1 MSKKANPTV
10 IGAFVVAAVLL
21 GVAGI
26 LLLGGG
32 VLFRKTHP
40 YILYFQG
47 DVNGLA
53 VGSPVKFQGVRIGSV
68 TSIQLRITPEE
79 GATMIIPVTIALDES
94 AIERKAG
101 IDATFDT
108 RALKRNIEQGLRGR
122 LETESLVTGQR
133 YIGLVLEPESPAN
146 LLGYSD
152 ELDEIPTL
160 PSTIEQIHDTFQRFW
175 AEDFESL
182 VKDLGGTARGLRN
195 LLESPEAQEL
205 PASFLRT
212 FEGVDGLVVKLQAE
226 VEPFGARVESTS
238 KTVERAA
245 AELELT
251 LQALREAAERTR
263 EVEAEL
269 SLTLSSARDLLAPDA
284 PLAVQLQVTLQ
295 EFGAAARSL
304 RSLAELVERDPSALL
319 RGKDLPDNP

>member
-10 IGAFVVAAVLL
+10 IGVFVMAAVLL
-21 GVAGI
+21 GVAAI
-26 LLLGGG
+26 ILLGGG
-32 VLFRKTHP
+32 VLFRRTHP

-47 DVNGLA
+47 DVNGLS

-68 TSIQLRITPEE
+68 TSIRLRITPEE

-101 IDATFDT
+101 IETTFDRRT
-108 RALKRNIEQGLRGR
+108 LRRTIEQGLRGR

-133 YIGLVLEPESPAN
+133 YIGLVLEPESPAT

-152 ELDEIPTL
+152 EMDEIPTL
-160 PSTIEQIHDTFQRFW
+160 PSTIEEIHDTFQRFW
-175 AEDFESL
+175 AEDFETL
-182 VKDLGGTARGLRN
+182 VKDLGGTTRGLRS

-205 PASFLRT
+205 PASLVRT
-212 FEGVDGLVVKLQAE
+212 LEGIDGLVVKLQAE
-226 VEPFGARVESTS
+226 VEPFGAHLESTS
-238 KTVERAA
+238 KAVDRAA
-245 AELELT
+245 AELEVT
-251 LQALREAAERTR
+251 LKALREAAERTR
-263 EVEAEL
+263 EVEAEM
-269 SLTLSSARDLLAPDA
+269 SLTLATARDLLAPDA
-284 PLAVQLQVTLQ
+284 PLAVQLQATLQ

-319 RGKDLPDNP
+319 RGKDLPSNP